1 MAYSLIIADD
11 EAIMRNGLS
20 NLFNWEEIG
29 FKVTGVFSD
38 GQEVID
44 HLHQNMVDCILTD
57 ICMPFASG
65 LDIARFIHESR
76 LPTRLVIISG
86 HKDFTYAQKAVEYNV
101 EHFLLKP
108 LALPELRKVFLSVK
122 DKLDRQHH
130 DNNALQFRQEQYSRL
145 ANFVE
150 QQFMTDLVL
159 GTLREDVAFWQR
171 VSLFGYRQDDIER
184 HCLLFMISADDPT
197 AESFIREY
205 GHNGLAQ
212 HLSSI
217 LNIIDKNWSFFQI
230 RMDQL
235 AFQGLYVE
243 KVHQTELLFGGQNLA
258 VFTGHIAAAVYSM
271 SGIRVHVVLEQ
282 VFDSLYHLSKYQHKP
297 AAGEM
302 IPATAS
308 SRAFFG
314 HVREQKKLLY
324 SYIQQL
330 DEASALGLFAS
341 FISQCLQAGLSVAQN
356 QVIHLFNQV
365 SIQLA
370 GDDHDLQQKLEA
382 LLPFVAVSRL
392 QTAAELVA
400 WGSAWISQVIAA
412 VKAHAAQAD
421 YHENTLDKV
430 KRYIKENF
438 HRDISLAETA
448 EQVYL
453 NPVYLSRMFK
463 ERTGQTFGEYL
474 TEVRIK
480 TAKQLLA
487 DPELY
492 VYDICSRVGYNNLKY
507 FYRLFKK
514 ETGSSPTEY
523 RDQIL
528 SNRKDQLQSD
538 CQETAPCPER

>member
-20 NLFNWEEIG
+20 NLFNWDEIG

-38 GQEVID
+38 GQEVIG
-44 HLHQNMVDCILTD
+44 HLRQNMVDCILTD

-65 LDIARFIHESR
+65 LDIARFIHESK

-86 HKDFTYAQKAVEYNV
+86 HKDFAYAQKAVEYNV

-130 DNNALQFRQEQYSRL
+130 ENNAMQFRQEQYSRL
-145 ANFVE
+145 VNFVE

-159 GTLREDVAFWQR
+159 GTLREDTAFWQR
-171 VSLFGYRQDDIER
+171 VSLFGYRQDDIDR
-184 HCLLFMISADDPT
+184 QCLLFTVTADDPT
-197 AESFIREY
+197 ADGFIREY
-205 GHNGLAQ
+205 GQNGLAQ

-217 LNIIDKNWSFFQI
+217 LNIIDRNWSFFQI

-243 KVHQTELLFGGQNLA
+243 KMHEAAPLFGGQDFSS
-258 VFTGHIAAAVYSM
+258 FTGHVADAIYSM

-282 VFDSLYHLSKYQHKP
+282 VFDSLYHLSKYQQKP
-297 AAGEM
+297 VTGEIVSAA
-302 IPATAS
+302 TS

-314 HVREQKKLLY
+314 HVREQKKLLC

-330 DEASALGLFAS
+330 DETSALGLFAS
-341 FISQCLQAGLSVAQN
+341 FVSQCLQAGLPVAQN
-356 QVIHLFNQV
+356 QVIHLFNLV

-370 GDDHDLQQKLEA
+370 GDDNDLQQKLEA
-382 LLPFVAVSRL
+382 LLPYVAVSRL
-392 QTAAELVA
+392 QTADELIA

-430 KRYIKENF
+430 KRYIEENY
-438 HRDISLAETA
+438 HRDISLGETA

-463 ERTGQTFGEYL
+463 ERTGQTFVEYL
-474 TEVRIK
+474 TEVRIR

-487 DPELY
+487 APDLY

-528 SNRKDQLQSD
+528 STRIDPTLVD
-538 CQETAPCPER
+538 GQETAPRPER